1 MDATMEAT
9 NSKPQFAASP
19 DVVCDRPL
27 APRQVPI
34 DAPWG
39 WLAAGWKDMWRVPGI
54 SLGYGAGFALAV
66 GLLCFGLYSVD
77 ALSLCLP
84 LAGGLML
91 VGPLM
96 AVGLY
101 DASRRLA
108 GNTPVRL
115 SDVALAGFA
124 ARGQLALLG
133 AVLVLLLIVWLQ
145 LAFGLLLLFLGT
157 AGLPSINDFPQ
168 TLLLTPRGLGLLMT
182 GSVVGGAIA
191 TFVFATTVVAVPTL
205 LVTQTDALSAV
216 RASIA
221 AVLHNPKPMALWA
234 ALIVV
239 IMAVGFLTCLVGLV
253 VAFPLI
259 GHATWHAYAEIYGD

>member
-1 MDATMEAT
+1 METT
-9 NSKPQFAASP
+9 NSKPQFSASP
-19 DVVCDRPL
+19 EVVCDVIP
-27 APRQVPI
+27 APRRVPA

-39 WLAAGWKDMWRVPGI
+39 WLAAGWRDMWSVPRI
-54 SLGYGAGFALAV
+54 SLVYGGGFALAAA
-66 GLLCFGLYSVD
+66 LLCFGLHSFD

-84 LAGGLML
+84 LAGGFML
-91 VGPLM
+91 IGPLM

-101 DASRRLA
+101 EASRRLA
-108 GNTPVRL
+108 VNTPVRL

-133 AVLVLLLIVWLQ
+133 AVLFLLLIVWLQ

-157 AGLPSINDFPQ
+157 AGLPSISDFLQ
-168 TLLLTPRGLGLLMT
+168 TLLLTPRGLWLLIT
-182 GSVVGGAIA
+182 GSVVGGVIA
-191 TFVFATTVVAVPTL
+191 ALVFAATVVAVPTL
-205 LVTQTDALSAV
+205 LVTQTDALSAA

-221 AVLHNPKPMALWA
+221 AVFRNPMPMALWA

-239 IMAVGFLTCLVGLV
+239 IMAAGFFTMLVGLV

-259 GHATWHAYAEIYGD
+259 GHATWHAYAEIYGN

>member
-1 MDATMEAT
+1 MATT
-9 NSKPQFAASP
+9 DSKPQFAASSE
-19 DVVCDRPL
+19 VVCDRPPV
-27 APRQVPI
+27 PRRI
-34 DAPWG
+34 ALDAAWG
-39 WLAAGWKDMWRVPGI
+39 WLAAGWSDMGRVPGI

-66 GLLCFGLYSVD
+66 GMLGLGLYSFD

-84 LAGGLML
+84 LAGGFML
-91 VGPLM
+91 IGPLM

-101 DASRRLA
+101 EASRRLA
-108 GNTPVRL
+108 ADMPVRL

-133 AVLVLLLIVWLQ
+133 AVLFLLLIVWLQ
-145 LAFGLLLLFLGT
+145 LAFGLLILFLGT
-157 AGLPSINDFPQ
+157 SGLPNINDFPQ
-168 TLLLTPRGLGLLMT
+168 TLLLTPRGLGLLTT
-182 GSVVGGAIA
+182 GSVVGGVIA
-191 TFVFATTVVAVPTL
+191 ALVFAATVVAVPTL
-205 LVTQTDALSAV
+205 LVSQTDALSAA

-221 AVLHNPKPMALWA
+221 AVSRNPQPMALWA

-239 IMAVGFLTCLVGLV
+239 IMAAGFATCLVGLV

>member
-1 MDATMEAT
+1 MGETMETT
-9 NSKPQFAASP
+9 NSKPQFTTSP
-19 DVVCDRPL
+19 DIVSDRLPAPQRVPL
-27 APRQVPI
+27 

-39 WLAAGWKDMWRVPGI
+39 WLAAGWRDIWRVPGI
-54 SLGYGAGFALAV
+54 SLTYGVCFVLAAA
-66 GLLCFGLYSVD
+66 LLCLGLYSFD

-84 LAGGLML
+84 LAGGVML
-91 VGPLM
+91 IGPLI

-108 GNTPVRL
+108 ANAPVRF

-133 AVLVLLLIVWLQ
+133 AVLFLLLIVWLQ
-145 LAFGLLLLFLGT
+145 LAFGLLILFLGT
-157 AGLPSINDFPQ
+157 SGLPNINDFPQ
-168 TLLLTPRGLGLLMT
+168 TLLLTPRGLGLLIT
-182 GSVVGGAIA
+182 GSVVGGVIA
-191 TFVFATTVVAVPTL
+191 ALVFAATVVAVPTL
-205 LVTQTDALSAV
+205 LVSQTDALSAA

-221 AVLHNPKPMALWA
+221 AVSRNPQPMALWA

-239 IMAVGFLTCLVGLV
+239 IMAAGFFTMLVGLV